1 MGSQTHTGAIPVAA
15 TPNKLLVHT
24 TAVGGCGNKTR
35 LEAKKNIETPLNA
48 RRPKGSKRRGTR
60 KKTPLPLPTA
70 CQKNIC
76 ATRTPYPVPMPA
88 RSPGTPDHATRDKM
102 RSHRHPLIP
111 FKPCS
116 KGDLRWSQAGDTRT
130 REGPMI
136 PGPFILASARVPMD
150 SVRSHQTPGRL
161 QWR

>member
-1 MGSQTHTGAIPVAA
+1 MGSQTHTDAIPVAA

-24 TAVGGCGNKTR
+24 TAVGGCGNR
-35 LEAKKNIETPLNA
+35 PSLEAKKTYRNTIERAQAKEKEEEGNT
-48 RRPKGSKRRGTR
+48 
-60 KKTPLPLPTA
+60 KKTPFPLPTA

-116 KGDLRWSQAGDTRT
+116 KGDLRRSQAGDTRT

-136 PGPFILASARVPMD
+136 PGPI
-150 SVRSHQTPGRL
+150 HPG
-161 QWR
+161 